1 MANDVITAKA
11 NYSRDG
17 KMSQIR
23 VTVSDQISAL
33 TFLSPSDS
41 CDISKP
47 PENDSS
53 LSEVLE
59 RSILSGDYISMS
71 SFEQA
76 KRLRTRKPLKV
87 MPMVTSQSKCHFDR
101 SCNQSVITSIFTVK
115 ILFRIQ
121 KKKKVC

>member
-1 MANDVITAKA
+1 MANNVITAKA

-23 VTVSDQISAL
+23 VTVGDQISAL

-41 CDISKP
+41 CDNSEP

-59 RSILSGDYISMS
+59 RSILSGNYIQMS

-87 MPMVTSQSKCHFDR
+87 SPW
-101 SCNQSVITSIFTVK
+101 
-115 ILFRIQ
+115 
-121 KKKKVC
+121 

>member
-1 MANDVITAKA
+1 MANDVINAKA

-41 CDISKP
+41 CDNSEP
-47 PENDSS
+47 SENDSS

-59 RSILSGDYISMS
+59 RSILSGDYI
-71 SFEQA
+71 
-76 KRLRTRKPLKV
+76 
-87 MPMVTSQSKCHFDR
+87 
-101 SCNQSVITSIFTVK
+101 
-115 ILFRIQ
+115 
-121 KKKKVC
+121 

>member
-1 MANDVITAKA
+1 
-11 NYSRDG
+11 
-17 KMSQIR
+17 MSQIR

-41 CDISKP
+41 CDNSEP

-71 SFEQA
+71 PFEQA

-87 MPMVTSQSKCHFDR
+87 IPKVTSQSKRHLTDH
-101 SCNQSVITSIFTVK
+101 VIRV
-115 ILFRIQ
+115 L
-121 KKKKVC
+121 

>member
-17 KMSQIR
+17 KISQIR

-41 CDISKP
+41 CDISEP

-87 MPMVTSQSKCHFDR
+87 MPMVTSQSKCHLTDH
-101 SCNQSVITSIFTVK
+101 VIRV
-115 ILFRIQ
+115 L
-121 KKKKVC
+121 